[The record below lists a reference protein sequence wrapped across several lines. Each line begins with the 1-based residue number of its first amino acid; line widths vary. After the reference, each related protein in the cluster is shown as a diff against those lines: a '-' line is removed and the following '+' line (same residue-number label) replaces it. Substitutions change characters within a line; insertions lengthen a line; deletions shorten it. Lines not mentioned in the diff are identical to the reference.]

1 MGFAAGENS
10 KRRGWDSNPHTLARA
25 GFQDRFLSH
34 SDTPPDSPK
43 DDPKALPDQLGSHA
57 NPLVPEQPP
66 ARKHHGD
73 PMLIGSLDDL
83 FVSNRASGLHNGFDP
98 SLGGG
103 IHPIPEG
110 EEGV

>member
-1 MGFAAGENS
+1 MGFAAGKNS

-43 DDPKALPDQLGSHA
+43 DDPKTLPDQLGSHA
-57 NPLVPEQPP
+57 KPLVPEQPP
-66 ARKHHGD
+66 SRKHHGN
-73 PMLIGSLDDL
+73 PMLVSCLNDL
-83 FVSNRASGLHNGFDP
+83 FVPNRPAGFHDGLHTSF
-98 SLGGG
+98 SRG
-103 IHPIPEG
+103 INTVPEG